1 MELPNQKKRSAI
13 HWMQFRD
20 RRDGGVANLVPNPCA
35 DQTPDSAIPTSHCTW
50 KSIVREGLFR

>member
-35 DQTPDSAIPTSHCTW
+35 DQTPDSAIPTSHCT
-50 KSIVREGLFR
+50 KLHIEEHC